1 MAFKRA
7 EIREI
12 LGEAY
17 TDDIA
22 TKLVELHRGVV
33 DPLKDDLDAAKRDA
47 TRYKAEAE
55 KVPGLEKDLD
65 EAKKGEDW
73 KKKFEKAEQDLNAP
87 ENIDSNISD
96 FFPLFS
102 NGWNF
107 LGFRLKSACLDGS
120 QGIVPAFTDPKK
132 GPRKC
137 TRPSPSR
144 HPQRVAFFVPRPSRA
159 RTWTVPTYS
168 LSLDEIIYIIFCR

>member
-1 MAFKRA
+1 MRISPRKNVVSISNF
-7 EIREI
+7 I
-12 LGEAY
+12 LARGWFGKTA
-17 TDDIA
+17 
-22 TKLVELHRGVV
+22 RGVATRRTGSARG
-33 DPLKDDLDAAKRDA
+33 PRILIYSFRGLKIDLDPAP
-47 TRYKAEAE
+47 T
-55 KVPGLEKDLD
+55 
-65 EAKKGEDW
+65 
-73 KKKFEKAEQDLNAP
+73 P

-120 QGIVPAFTDPKK
+120 QGIAPAFTDPKK